1 MKTYEIIILRKRI
14 LAGIDLA
21 YKKLVDERSQ
31 EDGELVFSKDG
42 KILKVKAREL
52 QKNAKDN

>member
-1 MKTYEIIILRKRI
+1 MKTYEIIVLRKRI

-21 YKKLVDERSQ
+21 YRKLVDERSL

-42 KILKVKAREL
+42 KIVKIKAREI
-52 QKNAKDN
+52 QKNVKNN